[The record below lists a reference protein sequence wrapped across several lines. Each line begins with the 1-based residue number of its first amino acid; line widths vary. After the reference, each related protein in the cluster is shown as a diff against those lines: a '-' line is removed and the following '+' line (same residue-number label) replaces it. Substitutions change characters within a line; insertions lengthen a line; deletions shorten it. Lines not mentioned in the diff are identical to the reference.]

1 MLRIYNL
8 NVKISKYKFNNKL
21 LDDVILLTH
30 LSLSNMFFFFM
41 ISFLRGLDLI
51 LIDNEKNVSIQL
63 TH

>member
-1 MLRIYNL
+1 MLRIYIL

-30 LSLSNMFFFFM
+30 LSLSNMFFFYDF
-41 ISFLRGLDLI
+41 FLRGLDLI

>member
-30 LSLSNMFFFFM
+30 LSLSNMFFFM

>member
-41 ISFLRGLDLI
+41 ISFLCGLDLI